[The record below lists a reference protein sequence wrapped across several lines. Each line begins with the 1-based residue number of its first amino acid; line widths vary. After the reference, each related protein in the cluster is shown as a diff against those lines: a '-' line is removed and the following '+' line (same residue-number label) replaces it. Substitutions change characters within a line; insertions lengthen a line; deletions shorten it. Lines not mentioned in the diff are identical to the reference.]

1 MARPPDVPSDV
12 PSPVRH
18 RPRQEEKR
26 PDAELRR
33 ARASRDAGLRRVSR
47 LTGWIVAATIVLTGT
62 LSEVAAHALPGH
74 RKGVTPARSPQPQPS
89 NEAVPAP
96 STDEGDQ
103 SSETP
108 GLQAPEQAPAP
119 SDATG
124 GAVSGGS

>member
-1 MARPPDVPSDV
+1 MAPPFDVP
-12 PSPVRH
+12 PEGRQ
-18 RPRQEEKR
+18 RPRPEEKR

-47 LTGWIVAATIVLTGT
+47 LTGWIVAATIALTGG

-74 RKGVTPARSPQPQPS
+74 RKRVAPARSPQPRPS
-89 NEAVPAP
+89 DEAVPAP
-96 STDEGDQ
+96 STDQGDQ
-103 SSETP
+103 TSEAP
-108 GLQAPEQAPAP
+108 GLQPPEQAPVP